1 MTLIEAAAVF
11 FPHGPLT
18 LSSLRRAAAAGTLE
32 IAKVAGKD
40 LTTPRAIR
48 KLVKPSCRAA
58 KPSRHDSGSEK
69 TNDAGSSSIDQR
81 ESAGRSAQVAAAT
94 KLTALRKR
102 SKPTSAAR
110 HTTTIG
116 ATDPSVLAIADV
128 LTAYEISKRPKDKN
142 DERAWAQHD
151 LLLIRL
157 LDLNGFFGDKTVSE
171 LKAQLCR
178 DFVDWSTGTPNENN
192 RKAGITAAQG
202 TVSDQTAR
210 RRLEDLRA
218 AVNAYHAEHTLSV
231 VPKITLPPKAEGRHR
246 WLTRN
251 EAARLLGAAIG
262 YVWDNERSSWK
273 RKEDGKLLRRERW
286 IIRRRYPAARFC
298 LIGVYSA
305 RREETI
311 RRTQWLP
318 TTTHPWMNLDA
329 MVYQGK
335 GALERSTKKRR
346 PPAKIASRL
355 RPHLVRWC
363 KTRPNALGR
372 AARGRH
378 SSRTASKS
386 GSSSTASRRSAAC
399 RQDQVGLGR
408 HSAGCGAWRGC
419 RPALAAPHSGDL
431 ADAGR
436 RRHVGGCW
444 LARNDRRAAGGE
456 LRPPP
461 SRIPGRGR

>member
-1 MTLIEAAAVF
+1 MPGRKAKPPRLWFREDEGCWVILDRSE
-11 FPHGPLT
+11 GK
-18 LSSLRRAAAAGTLE
+18 RRQ
-32 IAKVAGKD
+32 
-40 LTTPRAIR
+40 IR
-48 KLVKPSCRAA
+48 TGCSRDDVDGAA
-58 KPSRHDSGSEK
+58 K
-69 TNDAGSSSIDQR
+69 
-81 ESAGRSAQVAAAT
+81 
-94 KLTALRKR
+94 ALE
-102 SKPTSAAR
+102 TYIGGR

-116 ATDPSVLAIADV
+116 ATDPGVLAIADV
-128 LTAYEISKRPKDKN
+128 LTSYEISKRPKDKN
-142 DERAWAQHD
+142 DRRAWAQHD

-157 LDLNGFFGDKTVSE
+157 LDLNCFFGDKTVSK

-192 RKAGITAAQG
+192 RQAAIKPRQG
-202 TVSDQTAR
+202 KVSDQTAR

-218 AVNAYHAEHTLSV
+218 AVNAYHAEYTASV

-262 YVWDNERSSWK
+262 NAWDNERNSWK

-286 IIRRRYPAARFC
+286 IIGRRHPAARFC

-311 RRTQWLP
+311 RRTQWLA

-355 RPHLVRWC
+355 RPHLVRWR
-363 KTRPNALGR
+363 KIDEIRSGELREAGVLENGDQIRFVINRVNDGQPLAGKIRSAWEGILQDARLGEDVV
-372 AARGRH
+372 RH
-378 SSRTASKS
+378 SLRHTAA
-386 GSSSTASRRSAAC
+386 TWLM
-399 RQDQVGLGR
+399 Q
-408 HSAGCGAWRGC
+408 AGVDMWE
-419 RPALAAPHSGDL
+419 
-431 ADAGR
+431 
-436 RRHVGGCW
+436 
-444 LARNDRRAAGGE
+444 AAGGLGMTVE
-456 LRPPP
+456 QLEASYGLTILNSRKKPLRRLAAGASPPRGTWDRSRSLRRRAQIARPSPPP
-461 SRIPGRGR
+461 KPRTSQDASPKSAQTDRWL